1 MTGDQDKGPS
11 DSHQDE
17 SLLHEPDASEAMGVS
32 SIRDQVT
39 GHLTGS
45 GRFRDMHN
53 RARQEA
59 MKDPLFRQAEED
71 ARALSKE
78 LADKKRARE
87 AERKLRQALDDA
99 ERPHT
104 LSRERQ
110 KEVIRILREEGLKQR
125 QQEST
130 E

>member
-1 MTGDQDKGPS
+1 MTGDRDKGPAG
-11 DSHQDE
+11 SHQDE

-32 SIRDQVT
+32 SIGDQVT

-45 GRFRDMHN
+45 GRFRDVHN

-78 LADKKRARE
+78 LADKKRARL
-87 AERKLRQALDDA
+87 AEEFQQALNDS
-99 ERPHT
+99 EKPHT
-104 LSRERQ
+104 LSQERL
-110 KEVIRILREEGLKQR
+110 KEVIRILRAGILRQR
-125 QQEST
+125 RLENPD
-130 E
+130 

>member
-1 MTGDQDKGPS
+1 MTGDRDKGPAGN
-11 DSHQDE
+11 HQVK

-45 GRFRDMHN
+45 GRFRDVHN

-78 LADKKRARE
+78 LADKKRARL
-87 AERKLRQALDDA
+87 AEEFQQALDDS
-99 ERPHT
+99 EKPHT
-104 LSRERQ
+104 LSQERQ
-110 KEVIRILREEGLKQR
+110 GEIIRILRAGILRQR
-125 QQEST
+125 RLERPD
-130 E
+130 